1 MATNKSVE
9 AFRLGAKDY
18 LNNDKFSDFT
28 IVCEGKEFKVHRC
41 FISVHSEYFERCCD
55 GMFEVSHAINRGDD
69 TCLLTE
75 GFRRARPIESSS
87 KTTHWKRS
95 SE

>member
-1 MATNKSVE
+1 MATNKSID

-41 FISVHSEYFERCCD
+41 FISVHSKYFERCCA
-55 GMFEVSHAINRGDD
+55 GMFEVKLAHTPTSGKYN
-69 TCLLTE
+69 LT
-75 GFRRARPIESSS
+75 FTPRRAKPTASNS
-87 KTTHWKRS
+87 KRTQ
-95 SE
+95 